1 MIFLSTIPLRRWRLR
16 GRLVAVALALVMAA
30 AVAWVHGAPGMD
42 HMQMADVVAVCLAV
56 EGFVAVA
63 LAGFAPPT
71 PVRPYGPRAA
81 LIALDQQRP
90 RSDPAVHARDGPA
103 LLQVFRI

>member
-1 MIFLSTIPLRRWRLR
+1 MTFFSTIALRAR

-30 AVAWVHGAPGMD
+30 AVAWAHGAPGMD

-56 EGFVAVA
+56 EGFAAVA
-63 LAGFAPPT
+63 LAGFAPPDS
-71 PVRPYGPRAA
+71 VRPYGPRAA
-81 LIALDQQRP
+81 VIALDRQRP
-90 RSDPAVHARDGPA
+90 PPPPAVRTRDGPA